1 MVRVMV
7 RGFLVSLVFALA
19 GGCAVTVHPQ
29 PRVLD
34 PVAVYVAD
42 YGVHSSLL
50 LPNGDGRYVEYCF
63 GDWGYSAENHC
74 WPQDALGALLVSQ
87 ESAFGRRF
95 VQPEPGKDEPM
106 PVHPAPHHMDRVFA
120 SRQDVNRLLHNL
132 GERYQR
138 GAAKIVVHNPDNDTD
153 YVRDTEHY
161 SALNNC
167 NHLTARSLQTLGCRI
182 EGLTALSHFRVQGE
196 QLFEQA
202 SQTASTP
209 ATMPSASV
217 RWADQAN

>member
-1 MVRVMV
+1 MVRPA
-7 RGFLVSLVFALA
+7 LVSIVFALA
-19 GGCAVTVHPQ
+19 GGCAATVHPQ
-29 PRVLD
+29 PQVLD

-95 VQPEPGKDEPM
+95 VQPEPHNDEPK
-106 PVHPAPHHMDRVFA
+106 PVHPAPHHIERVFA
-120 SRQDVNRLLHNL
+120 SRQDVSRLLHDL
-132 GERYQR
+132 GERYER
-138 GAAKIVVHNPDNDTD
+138 GAAKIVVHNPENDTD
-153 YVRDTEHY
+153 YVKDTEHY

-167 NHLTARSLQTLGCRI
+167 NHLTARSLRTLGCQVD
-182 EGLTALSHFRVQGE
+182 GLTALSHFRVLGE
-196 QLFEQA
+196 QSLEPP
-202 SQTASTP
+202 SQIASTP
-209 ATMPSASV
+209 ATMPSALV
-217 RWADQAN
+217 IWADRPNN